1 MLSCI
6 VVDSETNR
14 LNFAITANCIVVGYE
29 INRLNFATVLNE
41 TGKLTAQ
48 VKFQEPAPVANTS
61 ESYRFLYF
69 DTVHFSRLEKDTTH
83 SIEISKYIQCFYL
96 YIYSSTQT
104 YKYIYI

>member
-14 LNFAITANCIVVGYE
+14 LNFAITANCIVVGNE

-48 VKFQEPAPVANTS
+48 VKSQEPF
-61 ESYRFLYF
+61 SYAQCSL
-69 DTVHFSRLEKDTTH
+69 L
-83 SIEISKYIQCFYL
+83 KYP
-96 YIYSSTQT
+96 
-104 YKYIYI
+104 